1 MSGLTVVLLV
11 VMVDWVVD
19 IGNMLAMVSH
29 NTELMVL
36 LGALSC
42 PRSGE
47 DISEIWLLFLKV
59 ISGIQ

>member
-11 VMVDWVVD
+11 ELVMD